1 MDNQN
6 NKPAPHSEGAEEKT
20 SSGQHRSRRH
30 HHRGKRHH
38 RPEGA
43 SPELAEAA
51 EKMPY
56 EYPVVKAYEMMSY
69 FEGALAYYEVTG
81 ETRYLNIVEKTDLVY
96 CDVAQPTQSELFM
109 KNMNLDVDEMSKMM
123 K

>member
-43 SPELAEAA
+43 SPEQKNGAQGENASLKA
-51 EKMPY
+51 EKKPNGQNKRIS
-56 EYPVVKAYEMMSY
+56 VV
-69 FEGALAYYEVTG
+69 
-81 ETRYLNIVEKTDLVY
+81 
-96 CDVAQPTQSELFM
+96 
-109 KNMNLDVDEMSKMM
+109 
-123 K
+123 